1 MSNAELANAQ
11 GFSVRLASTQSEVV
25 ETQRLRYDV
34 FAREMGAQVREE
46 KEGIESDRYDAHCDH
61 LFVEELSTGR
71 VVASTRLMKR
81 SSALS
86 LGGFY
91 TESEFS
97 APFVRALDGEVVE
110 LGRTCVHVDYRSGGG
125 IMLLWSGIAQLM
137 VRWEIDYLLGCAS
150 VPCRDHGQLIRT
162 LMAGPLAAHL
172 SPENLRAEPRVPLAQ
187 DPVPVVDG
195 AIMPPLLKAYLRL
208 GAWVCGEPSYDEEF
222 GVADVMILLDMRRL
236 NQRYFKHFLGRD
248 SISRNQPDRSTEV
261 ARIA

>member
-1 MSNAELANAQ
+1 MSNVELVNAQ
-11 GFSVRLASTQSEVV
+11 GFSVRLASTQAEVA

-34 FAREMGAQVREE
+34 FARELGAQVCEE
-46 KEGIESDRYDAHCDH
+46 EAGIESDHYDPYCHH

-71 VVASTRLMKR
+71 VVASTRLLKR

-97 APFVRALDGEVVE
+97 APFVRALYGEVVE
-110 LGRTCVHVDYRSGGG
+110 LGRTCVHIDYRSGSS

-137 VRWEIDYLLGCAS
+137 TRWEINYLLGCAS
-150 VPCRDHGQLIRT
+150 VPCRDQGQLIRT
-162 LMAGPLAAHL
+162 LMAGPLSRHL
-172 SPENLRAEPRVPLAQ
+172 SPENLRAEPRVPVSQ
-187 DPVPVVDG
+187 DPVPAVDG
-195 AIMPPLLKAYLRL
+195 AIMPPLLKAYVRL

-248 SISRNQPDRSTEV
+248 SISRKRADASAEV

>member
-11 GFSVRLASTQSEVV
+11 GFSVRLASTQSEVE

-46 KEGIESDRYDAHCDH
+46 KKGIESDRYDAYCDH

-71 VVASTRLMKR
+71 VVASTRLLKR

-97 APFVRALDGEVVE
+97 APFVRALDGKVVE

-162 LMAGPLAAHL
+162 LMTGPLAAHL
-172 SPENLRAEPRVPLAQ
+172 SPKNLRAAPRVPIAQ

-248 SISRNQPDRSTEV
+248 SISHNPLDRSTGV
-261 ARIA
+261 VRIA